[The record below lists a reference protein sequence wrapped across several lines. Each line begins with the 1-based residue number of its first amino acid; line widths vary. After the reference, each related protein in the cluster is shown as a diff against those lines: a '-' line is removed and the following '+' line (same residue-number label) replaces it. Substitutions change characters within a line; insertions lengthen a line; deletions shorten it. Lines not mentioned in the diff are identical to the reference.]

1 MATTPIER
9 LLFVQGNLCFFCQQP
24 LAKADASVEHLLAT
38 ANGGDNSDG
47 NCVVCCKAVNRVL
60 GSMQL
65 KDKLKVVLNQR
76 GRFVCPD
83 PHKLAVAAPAEVR
96 PAKSQSKPQPKQ
108 PPQSKPQSQPKPAP
122 QPPAHYDKVLANL
135 RKRGSSRPRTLARL
149 KSSIATL
156 FPKGTSA
163 DVIDA
168 LLARLQAEGIVTVTG
183 VRVAYQLK

>member
-1 MATTPIER
+1 MATTPLER
-9 LLFVQGNLCFFCQQP
+9 LYFAQGKRCFFCEQP

-47 NCVVCCKAVNRVL
+47 NCVVCCKAVNRLL

-83 PHKLAVAAPAEVR
+83 LHKELAVATPAEVR
-96 PAKSQSKPQPKQ
+96 PARSQPKSQPQPKARSQ
-108 PPQSKPQSQPKPAP
+108 PPPK
-122 QPPAHYDKVLANL
+122 PPAHYEKVLANL
-135 RKRGSSRPRTLARL
+135 RKRGNSRPRTLARL

-156 FPKGTSA
+156 FPKDTSA

-168 LLARLQAEGIVTVTG
+168 LLTRLQAEGIATVSG
-183 VRVAYQLK
+183 VKVAYQLK